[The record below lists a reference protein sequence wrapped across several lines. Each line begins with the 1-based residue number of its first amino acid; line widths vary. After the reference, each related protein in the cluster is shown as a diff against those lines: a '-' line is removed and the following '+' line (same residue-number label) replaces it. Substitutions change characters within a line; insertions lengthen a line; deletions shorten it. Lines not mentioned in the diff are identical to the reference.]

1 MVLVILFSEFIFL
14 KKKQNQR
21 KRKNKTYNPK
31 KNNGCKYCIYFLKN
45 KSKN

>member
-1 MVLVILFSEFIFL
+1 MVLVILFSEFIL

-31 KNNGCKYCIYFLKN
+31 KNKDIYIHYFFIV
-45 KSKN
+45 SIF